1 MEALRL
7 ALVSGETYNPLYNA
21 LEEWA
26 ESHDYTLEIATRLP
40 LPELMSHLR
49 LTREH
54 GDIYSL
60 ASGHSQYTASLADRL
75 LPLDD
80 LIPSEELADFDPE
93 ALALCR
99 WEGRLYQLPRSVETR
114 LLYYRTDIFDDRR
127 EQEQYAEATDGREL
141 RVPQTWDELAAV
153 AQYFTRSGKMYGW
166 AFPGRHTG
174 LVATF
179 AEILT
184 SVGGTFLT
192 PDGHPGFYTRA
203 GEWTLKLLRDLYGRW
218 HAVPHETP
226 DMHYEDVSEMFRGGR
241 CAMAC
246 DFPAAGGLLRDPTFS
261 AVAGWHSVALVPG
274 GTQGRRSVW
283 TGCPTFAIPADCPDP
298 HSAVQ
303 VLRYLTSPESQRQ
316 EAEQGAI
323 PSRRSACE
331 ATRERLR
338 EGTLAHLRFT
348 LAEQTLRL
356 ARYSPPALPQ
366 YAQMEERIW
375 PHLQSGLLGEREPAE
390 ALELAFRAAEET
402 LTPMD

>member
-1 MEALRL
+1 MDPLRPALI
-7 ALVSGETYNPLYNA
+7 SGEIYSPLYPH

-26 ESHDYTLEIATRLP
+26 ESHDYAIEIPTRLP

-54 GDIYSL
+54 GDVYALVSC
-60 ASGHSQYTASLADRL
+60 HSQYTASMADRL
-75 LPLDD
+75 LPLDE
-80 LIPSEELADFDPE
+80 LIPSEDLADFDPE
-93 ALALCR
+93 ALDLCTY
-99 WEGRLYQLPRSVETR
+99 EGRLYQLPRSVETR

-184 SVGGTFLT
+184 SMGGTFLK

-203 GEWTLKLLRDLYGRW
+203 GEWTLKLLRDLFGRW
-218 HAVPHETP
+218 YAVPHETP

-261 AVAGWHSVALVPG
+261 AVAGWHGLSLVPG
-274 GTQGRRSVW
+274 GARGRSVW
-283 TGCPTFAIPADCPDP
+283 TGCPTFAIPEDCPDP
-298 HSAVQ
+298 HAAVQ
-303 VLRYLTSPESQRQ
+303 ILLYLTGRESQAR
-316 EAEQGAI
+316 EAELGAI
-323 PSRRSACE
+323 PSRTSAVE
-331 ATRERLR
+331 AARERLR
-338 EGTLAHLRFT
+338 EGTIAHLRFT
-348 LAEQTLRL
+348 LAEQTLRM
-356 ARYSPPALPQ
+356 ARYSPPAIPQ
-366 YAQMEERIW
+366 YAQLEERIW
-375 PHLQSGLLGEREPAE
+375 PHLQSGFLGEREPAE
-390 ALELAFRAAEET
+390 ALELAFRAAEEV